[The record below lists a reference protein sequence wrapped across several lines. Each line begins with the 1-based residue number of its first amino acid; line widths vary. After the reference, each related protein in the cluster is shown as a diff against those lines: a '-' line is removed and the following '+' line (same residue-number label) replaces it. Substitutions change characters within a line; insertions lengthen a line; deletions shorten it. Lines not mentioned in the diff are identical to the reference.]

1 MKCINYWPDNDKQLF
16 GSVEV
21 TMCAEDSFADF
32 TVRRFSLTPVRECF
46 CNFIHNSNV
55 KINMPYF

>member
-1 MKCINYWPDNDKQLF
+1 MKCKKYWPDNDKQIF

-32 TVRRFSLTPVRECF
+32 TVRCFSLMAVRECSW
-46 CNFIHNSNV
+46 NFIHTANV
-55 KINMPYF
+55 QTNMQYF